1 MAEGEVAENRI
12 VCGLCHQGKEREKE
26 CGRLYTRSRKTY
38 KIAAH
43 KMCMV
48 RLFMCLFITLLELQE
63 LENFRFYTVAK
74 RVSS

>member
-1 MAEGEVAENRI
+1 MAESEVAENRI

-48 RLFMCLFITLLELQE
+48 CQTVHLFVYSF
-63 LENFRFYTVAK
+63 A
-74 RVSS
+74 